1 MLKEATDMTEHVKK
15 YKINY
20 YKENY
25 TCLAY
30 RFNNVADADVIEYL
44 KEHGIQGVR
53 DLVRQELRKQR

>member
-1 MLKEATDMTEHVKK
+1 MTEHVKQ
-15 YKINY
+15 YKIKY
-20 YKENY
+20 YKNNY

-53 DLVRQELRKQR
+53 ELVRQELRKQK